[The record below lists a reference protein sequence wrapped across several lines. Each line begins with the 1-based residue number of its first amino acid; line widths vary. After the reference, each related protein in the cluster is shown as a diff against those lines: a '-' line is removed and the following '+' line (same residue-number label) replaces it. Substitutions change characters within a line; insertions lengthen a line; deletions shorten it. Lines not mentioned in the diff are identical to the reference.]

1 MPGRINQFDECT
13 KKVRAVL
20 ELLLSTP
27 EGSKF
32 WGKLANHPIEQIPA
46 YLDGAS
52 IVCELWDLDI
62 PGIIELYNLYMEYG
76 NIFINVIRRRSEV
89 L

>member
-1 MPGRINQFDECT
+1 MAGRINQFDECA
-13 KKVRAVL
+13 KKVRMTL
-20 ELLLSTP
+20 EMLMETP

-62 PGIIELYNLYMEYG
+62 PGIVELYNLYMEYD
-76 NIFINVIRRRSEV
+76 NIFLNVIRRRSEV

>member
-1 MPGRINQFDECT
+1 MTGRTNQFDECVV
-13 KKVRAVL
+13 KVRTTL
-20 ELLLSTP
+20 DILMETP
-27 EGSKF
+27 EGRKF
-32 WGKLANHPIEQIPA
+32 WGKLANHPLEQIPA

-62 PGIIELYNLYMEYG
+62 PRIVELYNLYMEYG
-76 NIFINVIRRRSEV
+76 NIFTNVIRRRSEV